1 MWQQTDGPVDAPRLC
16 LDRSGGYPLRAFLCS
31 AGIKKLL
38 SLVDLTSAAE
48 F

>member
-1 MWQQTDGPVDAPRLC
+1 MGPWMRLAC
-16 LDRSGGYPLRAFLCS
+16 ASIAAVVTRSEPFS
-31 AGIKKLL
+31 AQLGLLKLL